1 MDQQLKE
8 LYCKTYG
15 KRFTIGQK
23 KKAAKQLMQ
32 DMQEVGYTCEIMK
45 KRKGL
50 SHCTNYFFG
59 DTANVKTII
68 AVPFDTPERK
78 FWYRTKYLPLDG
90 TTSNKKNTLPTYAP
104 IMIAY
109 LVVLLLLT
117 VFGEHLKGTAYAN
130 YASTGVFLFVL
141 LMAYMLLQGFVN
153 KTNYTRNSVSIVSAI
168 EMAKQL
174 NKDEK
179 REVGFLFLDANRGN
193 YLGADSASKIIEEE
207 WHKSVEVIFLNCIAT
222 GKDLVI
228 GYNPA
233 NRKRAQEILKYH
245 PEHKELPLMKLTE
258 EMQAYSVMF
267 FFKRAIIIACGDL
280 DEEEGLIVQGTGTGK
295 DNVVDEQR
303 VQEVQEM
310 VLGFLKSRIAIRKK

>member
-1 MDQQLKE
+1 MNQQLKE

-15 KRFTIGQK
+15 KRFTITQK

-32 DMQEVGYTCEIMK
+32 DMHEVGYACEIMK

-78 FWYRTKYLPLDG
+78 FWYRTKYCPLDG
-90 TTSNKKNTLPTYAP
+90 TLSNKKNTLPTYAP

-117 VFGEHLKGTAYAN
+117 VFGSSLKGTAYAN

-141 LMAYMLLQGFVN
+141 LMAYLLLQGFGN
-153 KTNYTRNSVSIVSAI
+153 KNNYTRNSASIV
-168 EMAKQL
+168 MALELAAQL

-179 REVGFLFLDANRGN
+179 REVGFLFLDGNRGN
-193 YLGADSASKIIEEE
+193 YLGADSASKEIEEE
-207 WHKSVEVIFLNCIAT
+207 WHKSVEVIFLNCIGK

-245 PEHKELPLMKLTE
+245 PEQKELPLIKLTDK
-258 EMQAYSVMF
+258 MQAYSVMF
-267 FFKRAIIIACGDL
+267 FFKRAVVIASGDF
-280 DEEEGLIVQGTGTGK
+280 EEEDLIVQGTGTGK
-295 DNVVDEQR
+295 DAEIDEQR
-303 VQEVQEM
+303 VQEVHDM
-310 VLGFLKSRIAIRKK
+310 ILGFLKSRIAIRKK